1 MGLHNP
7 LARQPDSYHKK
18 REYTFKKTL
27 GEGTFGIVRSATWK
41 AADPHLGVAVKVI
54 SKKVLKGH
62 DEIVKG
68 EIDVL
73 IVSKGMRGEAQ
84 AVWFRQ
90 TWLTVE
96 HCHPPYSSSRYD
108 TIDRAWINRTA
119 SSCWTGLRARIR

>member
-73 IVSKGMRGEAQ
+73 IVSKGMRGERRLCGLDRLADCG
-84 AVWFRQ
+84 ALPSPLLVIAI
-90 TWLTVE
+90 
-96 HCHPPYSSSRYD
+96 RY
-108 TIDRAWINRTA
+108 N
-119 SSCWTGLRARIR
+119 